1 MKLTPDLQRQRIKMK
16 NIVYIPNTGNNA
28 GKEHTPHLF
37 NDGFYVV
44 SKTRFVKDYIKVKT
58 LEDVYEYYKKGL
70 KVRMSYNGLRASLI
84 SPSSIQ
90 EI

>member
-1 MKLTPDLQRQRIKMK
+1 MK
-16 NIVYIPNTGNNA
+16 NIVYIPNTGNYA

-58 LEDVYEYYKKGL
+58 LAEVYKYYKKGL
-70 KVRMSYNGLRASLI
+70 KVRISHKGLRASLI
-84 SPSSIQ
+84 SPTSIQ